1 MGRQASVQRR
11 QLADVLAGHAG
22 KKSIAELAKELGR
35 SEAYIR
41 CTAQAYGISMAMP
54 KLTDEDRVLM
64 RELRKSGMKLEIIAD
79 KFDCA
84 LSTAQTVCRGVK
96 KGVAA

>member
-1 MGRQASVQRR
+1 MGRQASSPAPPISRR
-11 QLADVLAGHAG
+11 SGWPAG

-41 CTAQAYGISMAMP
+41 CTARPTASAWPCP
-54 KLTDEDRVLM
+54 KLTDEDRGLM
-64 RELRKSGMKLEIIAD
+64 RARESGMKLDLIAE

-84 LSTAQTVCRGVK
+84 LSTAQSICRGVK
-96 KGVAA
+96 ERVPA